1 MVALEKAVHPPP
13 HTSWT
18 VRTTLVAAGG
28 WQEKTNQIREVT
40 GPSQSPVALH
50 ALLAGLWYL

>member
-1 MVALEKAVHPPP
+1 MVALEKALHPPP
-13 HTSWT
+13 GTSWT

-28 WQEKTNQIREVT
+28 WQEKTNQIRDVT
-40 GPSQSPVALH
+40 GSSQGLVDLP

>member
-1 MVALEKAVHPPP
+1 MVALEKAMHPAPS
-13 HTSWT
+13 TSWT

-28 WQEKTNQIREVT
+28 WQEKTNLIREIT
-40 GPSQSPVALH
+40 GSSQSPVDLH

>member
-1 MVALEKAVHPPP
+1 MVALAKATHPTPS
-13 HTSWT
+13 TSWT

-40 GPSQSPVALH
+40 GSSQSPVDLH
-50 ALLAGLWYL
+50 TLLAGLWYL